1 MRNNSPI
8 PPTSASTQD
17 SKSPRIQPLVLS
29 ASSDNAIPNFFTHR
43 TMEISPS
50 YGPCGIQ
57 ERAILCS
64 GTTPVSMEHHIM
76 IEVEISTDDIVDTI
90 FLPQVIKAV
99 EMVSRVSMSIRSPT
113 LDNKYRFLA
122 YLDIVVKGLFRVFGG
137 DSMMTV
143 NVNAISRIDFEKFIV
158 SPMRCHMDM
167 YPVLFEDPGEPL
179 NPNEP
184 GEPLK
189 DGCTWVSDLH
199 SFECDVHVGGEIEDY
214 GIKLCMSNGN
224 YILRFSMS

>member
-1 MRNNSPI
+1 MMRNNSPT

-17 SKSPRIQPLVLS
+17 SKSSPTQPVITSLPS
-29 ASSDNAIPNFFTHR
+29 ENAIPTSFTHR
-43 TMEISPS
+43 TMGICPS

-64 GTTPVSMEHHIM
+64 GTTPISTLGIEHNFL
-76 IEVEISTDDIVDTI
+76 IEAEISTDNIVDTI
-90 FLPQVIKAV
+90 FLPPVLKAV
-99 EMVSRVSMSIRSPT
+99 DMVSRVSMSIRSPT

-122 YLDIVVKGLFRVFGG
+122 YLDIVVKGMFRVFGG
-137 DSMMTV
+137 DSMVTV
-143 NVNAISRIDFEKFIV
+143 NVNAISRIDFEKYIV

-167 YPVLFEDPGEPL
+167 YPMLFEDIPK
-179 NPNEP
+179 EP

-189 DGCTWVSDLH
+189 EGCIWVSDLH

-224 YILRFSMS
+224 YILRFATS